1 MWLVRPALPDDV
13 NSVLEIAG
21 AAGTESARLS
31 STVPKQRE
39 ALVAKID
46 HSVSSL
52 SSLGSLGSLG
62 SHGDRAPSDGLP
74 PRFLFVLED
83 TDTGKV
89 LGTAGI
95 DARAGNGQP
104 FYNYRRDALIHA
116 SHELEISSRVDV
128 LYPSHGLT
136 DHTLLCSFS
145 IAPELRNTEA
155 FELLSR
161 ARLLFIAGNRDS
173 FTQQIAVEIQGV
185 QLEDGSVPFWDSL
198 GRHFFDMDFE
208 TADQHSGLLSKTFIA
223 ELMPPNP
230 VYVTLLSEAAQA
242 VLGQPHHLTVP
253 NLELLQREGFQA
265 GCYLDI
271 FDAGPVLE
279 ARTDALHTLVTSQ
292 ARTLHGTSRDDGDI
306 CLIAAGEGADF
317 RCTLARASGTLEST
331 LKVPVKV
338 WDLLGKTAGDD
349 VRVAP
354 L

>member
-13 NSVLEIAG
+13 NQILEIAG
-21 AAGTESARLS
+21 TAGSETARLS
-31 STVPKQRE
+31 STLPKQRD
-39 ALVAKID
+39 ALAKKID
-46 HSVSSL
+46 HSLASIAGNSSA
-52 SSLGSLGSLG
+52 S
-62 SHGDRAPSDGLP
+62 GLP

-83 TDTGKV
+83 TVTGRV
-89 LGTAGI
+89 HGTAGI

-116 SHELEISSRVDV
+116 SHELGISSRVDV

-145 IAPELRNTEA
+145 ITPELRNTEA

-161 ARLLFIAGNRDS
+161 ARILFIAAHRDW
-173 FTQQIAVEIQGV
+173 FAQRIAVEIQGI
-185 QLEDGSVPFWDSL
+185 QLADGSVPFWDSL
-198 GRHFFDMDFE
+198 GRHFFNMDFE
-208 TADQHSGLLSKTFIA
+208 TADQHSGMLSKTFIA

-242 VLGQPHHLTVP
+242 ALGQPHELTVP

-271 FDAGPVLE
+271 FDGGPVLE
-279 ARTDALHTLVTSQ
+279 ARTCALHTLVTSQ
-292 ARTLHGTSRDDGDI
+292 PKTLHGANNEVGGDTCFI
-306 CLIAAGEGADF
+306 SAGEGADF
-317 RCTLARASGTLEST
+317 RCTLAKVADTLEGT
-331 LKVPVKV
+331 LKVPVDIWKA
-338 WDLLGKTAGDD
+338 LGKTAGDE

-354 L
+354 C